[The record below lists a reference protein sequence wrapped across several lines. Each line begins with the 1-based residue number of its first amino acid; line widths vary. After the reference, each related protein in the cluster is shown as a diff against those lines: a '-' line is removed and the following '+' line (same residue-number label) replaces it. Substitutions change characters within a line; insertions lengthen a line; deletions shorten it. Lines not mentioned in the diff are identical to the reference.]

1 MSANFYKPVSD
12 LYELIDGDGET
23 YHYTKDASHA
33 ILWLQG
39 DKNRIVKEY
48 VSLERYQNG
57 EQ

>member
-1 MSANFYKPVSD
+1 MSANFYNLVAD
-12 LYELIDGDGET
+12 LYELIDANGET

-33 ILWLQG
+33 ILWLHG
-39 DKNRIVKEY
+39 NKKRSVKEY